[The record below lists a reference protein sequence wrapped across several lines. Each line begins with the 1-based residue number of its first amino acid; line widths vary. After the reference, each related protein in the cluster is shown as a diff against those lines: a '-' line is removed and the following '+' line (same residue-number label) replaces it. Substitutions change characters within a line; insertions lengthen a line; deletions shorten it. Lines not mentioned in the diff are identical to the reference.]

1 MWHCITGLMISDV
14 LKDHAAKSRFF
25 LDHLTVTVKALRAC
39 AVWELLTKQQ
49 STTSQKTWIISNDTV
64 RTQNLILGHYLSSHM
79 WGGEGLKWYLLHSY
93 AASFLPFPDV
103 VAWSI
108 QHLDLG
114 KPQAELLPLPPTHH
128 FIAKALPQNKTFR
141 NTFALSGE
149 GRL

>member
-14 LKDHAAKSRFF
+14 LKDHATKSRFF
-25 LDHLTVTVKALRAC
+25 LDHLTMTVKALRAC

-108 QHLDLG
+108 QHLPWQTTG
-114 KPQAELLPLPPTHH
+114 W
-128 FIAKALPQNKTFR
+128 IAAIATNTSFYSEGFATEQDFR